1 MHKMEKEGNS
11 LIVDMSREP
20 EGPAGARLTGRV
32 MIAVPSRN
40 NSWWSDFGLSLAAMT
55 AATAYEA
62 PNVSMVLDNTFGTG
76 LAMNRIKLCETAIA
90 RKCTHVLFL
99 DDDMRIPMHTLMM
112 FLAHNKDIVAANCA
126 RKELPPRSTAKGFDG
141 NCIWTRQTST
151 KLEEVKSVGTAV
163 MLVNLEVL
171 KALPQPW
178 FAEVY
183 KPNNESIGEDVFF
196 CNLAR
201 EHGFKVWIDHDISK
215 EVIHMGGFEFC
226 HQLTEAWDHEKPV
239 Q

>member
-1 MHKMEKEGNS
+1 MQNNPIPKAK
-11 LIVDMSREP
+11 
-20 EGPAGARLTGRV
+20 V
-32 MIAVPSRN
+32 MIGVPSRN

-62 PNVSMVLDNTFGTG
+62 PQVQMVLNNTIGTG
-76 LAMNRIKLCETAIA
+76 LAMNRINLCKSAIKA
-90 RKCTHVLFL
+90 GCTHILFL

-112 FLAHNKDIVAANCA
+112 LLKHDKDIVAANCA

-141 NCIWTRQTST
+141 NCVWTRKHST
-151 KLEEVKSVGTAV
+151 GLEEVASIGTAV
-163 MLVNLEVL
+163 MLINCTKL
-171 KALPQPW
+171 ATLPQPW

-183 KPNNESIGEDVFF
+183 NVETGTSTGEDVFF

-201 EHGFKVWIDHDISK
+201 QHGQKVFIDHDVSK
-215 EVIHMGGFEFC
+215 DVVHMGGFEFT
-226 HQLTEAWDHEKPV
+226 HQITEAWD

>member
-1 MHKMEKEGNS
+1 MTKIG
-11 LIVDMSREP
+11 DR
-20 EGPAGARLTGRV
+20 PAGERLQGRV

-62 PNVSMVLDNTFGTG
+62 PNVSMVLDNTFGSG
-76 LAMNRIKLCETAIA
+76 LAMNRIKLCQAAIK
-90 RKCTHVLFL
+90 RNCTHVLFL

-112 FLAHNKDIVAANCA
+112 LMAHDKDIIAANCA

-141 NCIWTRQTST
+141 NCVRTTKNSH
-151 KLEEVKSVGTAV
+151 KLEEVMSIGTAV
-163 MLVNLEVL
+163 MLIKTSVL
-171 KALPQPW
+171 LSLPQPW

-183 KPNNESIGEDVFF
+183 NKETGNSIGEDVFF

-201 EHGFKVWIDHDISK
+201 ENGFKIWIEHDVSK
-215 EVIHMGGFEFC
+215 EVIHMGGFEFS
-226 HQLTEAWDHEKPV
+226 HQIMEEWDK
-239 Q
+239 